1 LKRVRD
7 ELLATRQRL
16 MREGNYVYK
25 PAPRG
30 PQPEK
35 WAI

>member
-1 LKRVRD
+1 MKEARARM
-7 ELLATRQRL
+7 
-16 MREGNYVYK
+16 MRESNYVYK

-35 WAI
+35 WAL